1 MDDPM
6 PFEGPLVAATYT
18 GAKPKCRRHEWW
30 MPPLI
35 GPDAAKWNFGAN
47 GPVCRRCGALRD
59 EAAARRGKNNR
70 QRGNSI
76 ERELGK
82 KLGMARTGQFGGKD
96 DLSNALFKAQV
107 KSGGYFSERQWA
119 WLKSVP
125 VQAGQTALLV
135 IADTPGP
142 GKKRRAMV
150 ILDLDDWREL
160 HGEADSL

>member
-1 MDDPM
+1 MADL
-6 PFEGPLVAATYT
+6 FVPLTPANPAAP
-18 GAKPKCRRHEWW
+18 KPKCRRH
-30 MPPLI
+30 
-35 GPDAAKWNFGAN
+35 GPYKERLDLGHLGDSAFE
-47 GPVCRRCGALRD
+47 CLRCGNVTY
-59 EAAARRGKNNR
+59 EAQMKMGRRNR

-119 WLKSVP
+119 WLKTVP

-142 GKKRRAMV
+142 GKRRRAMV
-150 ILDLDDWREL
+150 MLDLEDWREL